1 MRAPRLRPKK
11 RSGSDRA
18 SRLLICLAGLCLAAF
33 CVFGSLVVYSMV
45 PSGFETE
52 ERSLDDAVEVDRVA
66 ALELSMQN
74 YSLHLMRI
82 EAQNRD
88 LSRAL
93 DLRLDSMRLKLLR
106 NTTALGTRLD
116 RITSDLVALNVNVSK
131 LEGPLRKAVRQYLK
145 LTRLRISETIRTSV
159 ASEAKPL
166 QARVALLEERLAN
179 ETKRLHAGHA
189 ASQHHFWS
197 GGE

>member
-66 ALELSMQN
+66 ALELS
-74 YSLHLMRI
+74 R
-82 EAQNRD
+82 R
-88 LSRAL
+88 R
-93 DLRLDSMRLKLLR
+93 LR
-106 NTTALGTRLD
+106 TRLSPN
-116 RITSDLVALNVNVSK
+116 T
-131 LEGPLRKAVRQYLK
+131 
-145 LTRLRISETIRTSV
+145 
-159 ASEAKPL
+159 
-166 QARVALLEERLAN
+166 
-179 ETKRLHAGHA
+179 
-189 ASQHHFWS
+189 
-197 GGE
+197 